1 MAAFLVMLREGL
13 EAALIVGILLAY
25 VNRLDGR
32 RDARWIWGGTIAAA
46 LLSVIAGVVVF
57 ATIGSMEERAEE
69 IAEGVIAFVAAGLL
83 TWMVFWMGS
92 QARHIKDRL
101 ERQVD
106 VAFASGSAGALAAI
120 AFFAVLREG
129 LESALFLIS
138 TTVGT
143 DADGLQLVGGI
154 LGLTVAVG
162 IGYLIYRGGTA
173 IDIRLFF
180 RVTGTLIILFAA
192 GLIAKGIHEF
202 QEVGMLPVALD
213 PIWNLGVFDPD
224 TNLIARFAKSL
235 FGWRPDPSLLMVAG
249 YFGYLI
255 PVGRMFFAMTSRT
268 PGQSTSSGSTDQKVG
283 V

>member
-25 VNRLDGR
+25 VKRLDDR
-32 RDARWIWGGTIAAA
+32 RNARWIWGGTIAAA
-46 LLSVIAGVVVF
+46 LLSVAAGVVIF

-92 QARHIKDRL
+92 QARHMRGRL

-106 VAFASGSAGALAAI
+106 MAFATGSAGALAAI

-143 DADGLQLVGGI
+143 EADGLQLVGGM
-154 LGLTVAVG
+154 LGLTVAIG

-192 GLIAKGIHEF
+192 GLVAKGIHEF
-202 QEVGMLPVALD
+202 QEVGMLPIVSDPLWDLGILD
-213 PIWNLGVFDPD
+213 PDSNL
-224 TNLIARFAKSL
+224 LARFAKSL
-235 FGWRPDPSLLMVAG
+235 FGWRPDPSLLMVVG

-255 PVGRMFFAMTSRT
+255 PVGRTFFGMTNSPASPSPSESESAPT
-268 PGQSTSSGSTDQKVG
+268 AKV
-283 V
+283 